1 MSINYFEASEKLLT
15 SRGSLEASLKNLARR
30 RERILA
36 RSAPAGYPSPDM
48 SKSYTSVGAVNDAL
62 SACLELAEVTREIQ
76 RTEEVI
82 ADVDRVVS
90 QLEPDEREIVRL
102 WYIER
107 RSKDEIAEAVNYAST
122 TSVYDMRNKAVAHFA
137 VLYYGAGA
145 LASV

>member
-1 MSINYFEASEKLLT
+1 MSINYFEAAEKRLT

-82 ADVDRVVS
+82 ADVDRVIS
-90 QLEPDEREIVRL
+90 QLEPDEREIVQL

>member
-36 RSAPAGYPSPDM
+36 RSAPASYPSPDM

-82 ADVDRVVS
+82 ADVDRVIS
-90 QLEPDEREIVRL
+90 QLEPDEREIVQL